1 MFASL
6 KILLVEDDEDDFI
19 LTRELLHEI
28 FGTQVGLDWIDDP
41 DRALA
46 AILGNMHD
54 ICLVDYRL
62 GKKDGIELVREAA
75 RQDCCAPI
83 ILLTGLDD
91 REIDIE
97 AMEAGAADYLV
108 KSQNTAPLLDRA
120 IRYAI
125 ERKRIQESL
134 AKLAQYDPLTG
145 LANRSL
151 FQSRLKDALA
161 SAKRTGQM
169 IAVMLLDLDHF
180 KDINDSLG
188 HPAGDALLKEVA
200 VRLKHNVRETDTVAR
215 LGGDEFAVIATNID
229 HLEGVATVAEKL
241 VDAIA
246 VPFDF
251 ENNEIRTGT
260 SVGISV
266 SPPDVSE
273 PEHLLKHADF
283 ALYQAKSAGR
293 GTWQFYDAEMN
304 AKRQARK
311 TMEDHLARALER
323 NEFTLF
329 YQPKINART
338 GEATGAEALI
348 RWLHPEYGMVPPL
361 EFIPIAEESGQIVEI
376 GAWVVRTACAQHLAW
391 REAGLPPVPVAVN
404 LSPVQFKNGDLP
416 LALRAIVAEFGLS
429 PGFIELE
436 ITESVLVENTESVS
450 KQFHTLRK
458 LGHLIAIDDF
468 GTGYSSLAY
477 LKQFPVD
484 KLKIDRAFVA
494 NITENPG
501 DAALAKG
508 IIALA
513 KSLGMGVVAE
523 GVETEEQLALLSR
536 HGCEEIQG
544 YYYSPPIPAEAFAD
558 WFRARAKK
566 LKGVDAASVA

>member
-1 MFASL
+1 MFEPI
-6 KILLVEDDEDDFI
+6 KILLVEDDEDDFV

-28 FGTQVGLDWIDDP
+28 FGSQVGLDWIADP
-41 DRALA
+41 DDALD
-46 AILGNMHD
+46 AILGNTHD

-62 GKKDGIELVREAA
+62 GRRDGIDLVREAT
-75 RQDCCAPI
+75 RQDCSAPI

-91 REIDIE
+91 REIDIQ

-108 KSQNTAPLLDRA
+108 KGQITAPLLDRA

-161 SAKRTGQM
+161 NAKRTGQM
-169 IAVMLLDLDHF
+169 VAIMLLDLDHF

-200 VRLKHNVRETDTVAR
+200 ARLKHNVRETDTVAR

-246 VPFDF
+246 VPFGF
-251 ENNEIRTGT
+251 EYHEIRTGT

-311 TMEDHLARALER
+311 TMEDHLARALGR

-329 YQPKINART
+329 YQPKVHART
-338 GEATGAEALI
+338 GVVTGVEALI
-348 RWLHPEYGMVPPL
+348 RWLHPEYGMVPPA
-361 EFIPIAEESGQIVEI
+361 EFIPIAEESGQIIEI

-391 REAGLPPVPVAVN
+391 REAGLPPIPVAIN
-404 LSPVQFKNGDLP
+404 LSSVQFKDGNLP
-416 LALRAIVAEFGLS
+416 LTLRAIMAEFGLS
-429 PGFIELE
+429 PQFFELE
-436 ITESVLVENTESVS
+436 ITESVIVENTESVS
-450 KQFHTLRK
+450 EQFRMLRK
-458 LGHLIAIDDF
+458 LGHPIAIDDF

-494 NITENPG
+494 NITEDPG

-523 GVETEEQLALLSR
+523 GVETAGQLALLRR

-544 YYYSPPIPAEAFAD
+544 YYYSPPITAEAFAV
-558 WFRARAKK
+558 WYRARAKK
-566 LKGVDAASVA
+566 LKDADAASVA

>member
-46 AILGNMHD
+46 AILGNTHD

-75 RQDCCAPI
+75 RQDCSAPI

-108 KSQNTAPLLDRA
+108 KSQITAPLLDRA

-188 HPAGDALLKEVA
+188 HPAGDALLKDVA

-283 ALYQAKSAGR
+283 ELYQAKSAGR

-436 ITESVLVENTESVS
+436 I
-450 KQFHTLRK
+450 
-458 LGHLIAIDDF
+458 
-468 GTGYSSLAY
+468 
-477 LKQFPVD
+477 
-484 KLKIDRAFVA
+484 
-494 NITENPG
+494 
-501 DAALAKG
+501 
-508 IIALA
+508 
-513 KSLGMGVVAE
+513 
-523 GVETEEQLALLSR
+523 
-536 HGCEEIQG
+536 
-544 YYYSPPIPAEAFAD
+544 
-558 WFRARAKK
+558 
-566 LKGVDAASVA
+566 

>member
-468 GTGYSSLAY
+468 GTGYSALAY